1 MVKMVMGVI
10 MVLVMCSRAIAI
22 PVYLSELGLI
32 EKLAPH
38 LPGALLNISFVVLIA
53 ALASGAAIV
62 FAALWTGISAS
73 RREAVLATSA
83 ATAFSPDRVAAPAS
97 PQLSPVGRFERF
109 LLATDGSEYSAGAVR
124 EALRM
129 ASKCGARVRAVSVV
143 AGGDAELYAM
153 GEQLITKELNSAR
166 ACLDDV
172 HMLASSAGVAYES
185 EASQG
190 NQVYQEIVS
199 QAEKMQADLIIMGR
213 RGRHGMAR
221 LMVGPSTVR
230 VIGHARCNVLVV
242 PRAAKLTGRHF
253 VVASDGSRYGDTAAF
268 TAARLA
274 KLYGTPVTVI
284 SVTRPEHSEERRRE
298 AHQIVNRLVSFLK
311 QEGVKVE
318 GKVPHGRADAM
329 IVQTAV
335 ENNADLIIVGS
346 RGRTGLERV
355 LLGNTSERVIDE
367 ARCAVLV
374 VK

>member
-1 MVKMVMGVI
+1 MIKMVMGVI
-10 MVLVMCSRAIAI
+10 MILVLVSRAIAI
-22 PVYLSELGLI
+22 PVYLSELELI
-32 EKLAPH
+32 EPLAPH
-38 LPGALLNISFVVLIA
+38 LPGALRNISFVVLIG
-53 ALASGAAIV
+53 ALAAGAAIV
-62 FAALWTGISAS
+62 FASLWSGISAS
-73 RREAVLATSA
+73 RREAALATA
-83 ATAFSPDRVAAPAS
+83 ADVAFAPDTVAAPAS

-109 LLATDGSEYSAGAVR
+109 LLASDGSEYSDGAVR
-124 EALRM
+124 EAMRM
-129 ASKCGARVRAVSVV
+129 ASKCGARVRAVNVV

-172 HMLASSAGVAYES
+172 HLLASSAGVAYES
-185 EASQG
+185 EATQG

-213 RGRHGMAR
+213 RGRHGLAR
-221 LMVGPSTVR
+221 LMVGPTTVR

-242 PRAAKLTGRHF
+242 PRLAKITGQHF
-253 VVASDGSRYGDTAAF
+253 VVASDGSRFGDTAAL

-274 KLYGTPVTVI
+274 KLYDSQVTVV

-298 AHQIVNRLVSFLK
+298 ARQIVNRLISFLK

-318 GKVPHGRADAM
+318 GVVPHGRPDEI
-329 IVQTAV
+329 IVKTAN
-335 ENNADLIIVGS
+335 EKNADLIIIGS

-355 LLGNTSERVIDE
+355 LLGNTSERVIDQTQ
-367 ARCAVLV
+367 CAVLV